1 MVTADRS
8 STTFAAILGML
19 MLFSLCGCIP
29 PKKTPSTTTLKVHNQ
44 KLLQAKT
51 ILAKGGKFADNSFY
65 ACLVD
70 GLMQGLPSDQVSE
83 LCATQLVEDDG
94 KGFGGP
100 MGNLGN
106 EDMFDPGKI
115 TAACSS
121 GDPTH
126 SQSSGYGYMGNHG
139 EYSWGGDS
147 RHFYQYSKEESEKLK
162 NEAIAKADAE
172 DQLFREL
179 EAKADQAQKDLED
192 AKKTGDQNAIQQ
204 AEKKLKEATEK
215 AINQAAKAEQANK
228 DATADPNRKPPSVAR
243 GAEDSP
249 CTQALDA
256 ARELLRECNR
266 TGWKDF
272 RCQQLNARMHGCPDP
287 ALILV
292 DPEQGYSCGTSP
304 DPEAVKDAWV
314 KQCEQRV
321 KYGPDGSNPC
331 EPPKLEDLG
340 RTGTGKVGDVCNDP
354 KAYINPDNND
364 CMATLQVDTF
374 GRVNV
379 QEIIVYGLN
388 KIGGPIFVLPS
399 RNPPPPQPGPQ
410 PRPGPR

>member
-1 MVTADRS
+1 MAGAARS
-8 STTFAAILGML
+8 GTTFTAIMGLL
-19 MLFSLCGCIP
+19 ALLSLAGCGPTSP
-29 PKKTPSTTTLKVHNQ
+29 PPTALQVHNQ

-51 ILAKGGKFADNSFY
+51 ILAKGGKFAEDSFY

-83 LCATQLVEDDG
+83 LCATQLLEDDG

-106 EDMFDPGKI
+106 DEMFDPGKI

-121 GDPTH
+121 GDPMH
-126 SQSSGYGYMGNHG
+126 SQSSGYGNTGYYG
-139 EYSWGGDS
+139 EYTWGGDS
-147 RHFYQYSKEESEKLK
+147 RYFYQYSKEESEKLK
-162 NEAIAKADAE
+162 NEAIAKAEAE
-172 DQLFREL
+172 SKLFEEL
-179 EAKADQAQKDLED
+179 EAKADQAQKELEE
-192 AKKTGDQNAIQQ
+192 AKKTGDANAIQQ
-204 AEKKLKEATEK
+204 AEKNLKEANEK
-215 AINQAAKAEQANK
+215 AKDQAGKAVKASEDAK
-228 DATADPNRKPPSVAR
+228 ADPNRKPPLVSR
-243 GAEDSP
+243 TAEDSP

-272 RCQQLNARMHGCPDP
+272 RCQQLHARMHGCPDP

-292 DPEQGYSCGTSP
+292 DPEQGYSCGAGA

-314 KQCEQRV
+314 KKCEQRV

-331 EPPKLEDLG
+331 EPPKLDGMG
-340 RTGTGKVGDVCNDP
+340 RVGSGRIGDICNDP
-354 KAYINPDNND
+354 KAYTNPDNND
-364 CMATLQVDTF
+364 CIATLQVDRF
-374 GRVNV
+374 G
-379 QEIIVYGLN
+379 QPDIQQIIVYGLN
-388 KIGGPIFVLPS
+388 KIGGPIFVLPP
-399 RNPPPPQPGPQ
+399 RNPPPPRPGPE